1 MWDSHSPSVIV
12 YILCVGVQRIGVRS
26 VHHRHCILVPL
37 VEHLLLFLGE
47 LVVELK
53 EELFRIRIP
62 LREQLVCKGAI
73 DIKVSAN
80 FYTTRHTTL
89 ACVLRYLGRP
99 RRRRTHSISS

>member
-1 MWDSHSPSVIV
+1 M
-12 YILCVGVQRIGVRS
+12 GG

-53 EELFRIRIP
+53 EELLRIRIP

-73 DIKVSAN
+73 SIKVSASH
-80 FYTTRHTTL
+80 YTT
-89 ACVLRYLGRP
+89 LRG
-99 RRRRTHSISS
+99 THI

>member
-1 MWDSHSPSVIV
+1 MWDSHSPFDV
-12 YILCVGVQRIGVRS
+12 YVLCVGVQRIGVGG

-62 LREQLVCKGAI
+62 LREQLVCKPLTSRLAPT
-73 DIKVSAN
+73 
-80 FYTTRHTTL
+80 FTL
-89 ACVLRYLGRP
+89 RGTQLK
-99 RRRRTHSISS
+99 ISWAPKA